1 MIANF
6 ISHNL
11 FHVQKISQ
19 IIYSIGHI
27 LFIGYNQSNNL
38 LPLSWPLFI
47 PLHHH
52 YFAIGI
58 TAPHRRATTPTPNNF
73 SCLSYYPAP
82 PNAPLSSSSPPMDSH
97 HLWIVTTSTLFTANF
112 VFIIISTL
120 QQILTIHQSSGTIL
134 DHYQFNPATATFTIA
149 PQTGSAPSS
158 LPHHK
163 HNPHKKKI
171 PKYVASTIDYHHHN
185 NQHKKKKK

>member
-6 ISHNL
+6 ISHSL

-38 LPLSWPLFI
+38 LPPSWPLFI
-47 PLHHH
+47 PLHH

-58 TAPHRRATTPTPNNF
+58 TTPHRRATTPTPNNF

-97 HLWIVTTSTLFTANF
+97 HEHPIYSQLCLHHHIYTSTNINHPPIVGNNPRPLPIQPRYCHLHHRTTNRLSSL
-112 VFIIISTL
+112 ISTTPQAQPSQKKNPQIRCQHYRL
-120 QQILTIHQSSGTIL
+120 SPPQQSTQ
-134 DHYQFNPATATFTIA
+134 
-149 PQTGSAPSS
+149 
-158 LPHHK
+158 
-163 HNPHKKKI
+163 KK
-171 PKYVASTIDYHHHN
+171 
-185 NQHKKKKK
+185 